1 MQAYGLIIAVFVNI
15 FSKETSRQGKAGG
28 LGGSRGGRSYSER
41 RQQNVFGILSL
52 KIGGTFYFF
61 YNASATEMI
70 DLSIFIRNAC
80 H

>member
-15 FSKETSRQGKAGG
+15 FSKETNRQGKAGG
-28 LGGSRGGRSYSER
+28 LEGWGGRSYSER

-61 YNASATEMI
+61 YNASATKMI